1 MTKRRRQGW
10 MLFLAGLLLLAGA
23 WLLLKLLPGLDT
35 TPWRAVPFL
44 CLGVGCGLFG
54 GGTGELLAVQALLD
68 IERDGIDK
76 QYENAERDER
86 NVAIGNA
93 AKAKGYDVMTFAF
106 GAMLLFSV
114 LMEADLALTLVM
126 VAVYLFIQF
135 YSLWWRFKLEKEM

>member
-44 CLGVGCGLFG
+44 CLG
-54 GGTGELLAVQALLD
+54 GTGELLAVQAMKKHPELQ
-68 IERDGIDK
+68 K
-76 QYENAERDER
+76 QNEIAERDER
-86 NVAIGNA
+86 NVGIGNA

>member
-23 WLLLKLLPGLDT
+23 WLLLRLLPGLDT

-54 GGTGELLAVQALLD
+54 GGTGELLAVQ
-68 IERDGIDK
+68 
-76 QYENAERDER
+76 
-86 NVAIGNA
+86 A

>member
-23 WLLLKLLPGLDT
+23 WLLLRLLPGLDT

-44 CLGVGCGLFG
+44 CL
-54 GGTGELLAVQALLD
+54 
-68 IERDGIDK
+68 
-76 QYENAERDER
+76 RDER

>member
-54 GGTGELLAVQALLD
+54 YGAGELIRRRAIASDPETARQLE
-68 IERDGIDK
+68 IEQK
-76 QYENAERDER
+76 DER
-86 NVAIGNA
+86 NRALADGS
-93 AKAKGYDVMTFAF
+93 KARAFDLMTYLF
-106 GAMLLFSV
+106 GALMLCFA
-114 LMEADLALTLVM
+114 LMQVDLAALLLLVF
-126 VAVYLFIQF
+126 AYLFVEGYAI
-135 YSLWWRFKLEKEM
+135 YCRLRLEKEM

>member
-54 GGTGELLAVQALLD
+54 GGTGELLAVQAMKKHPELQ
-68 IERDGIDK
+68 K
-76 QYENAERDER
+76 QNKIAERDER
-86 NVAIGNA
+86 NVAIRSRAQAVSGEALQWTVMAAAWLSIALDAPLWVTLGAVGVFA
-93 AKAKGYDVMTFAF
+93 AKSI
-106 GAMLLFSV
+106 LEWC
-114 LMEADLALTLVM
+114 LMARYQRQM
-126 VAVYLFIQF
+126 
-135 YSLWWRFKLEKEM
+135 

>member
-54 GGTGELLAVQALLD
+54 GGTGELLAVQAK
-68 IERDGIDK
+68 R
-76 QYENAERDER
+76 RSTRSSR
-86 NVAIGNA
+86 NRTRLRSGTSA
-93 AKAKGYDVMTFAF
+93 TWPS
-106 GAMLLFSV
+106 AMPQKPRG
-114 LMEADLALTLVM
+114 TT
-126 VAVYLFIQF
+126 
-135 YSLWWRFKLEKEM
+135 

>member
-1 MTKRRRQGW
+1 MKNRLEELRRERGITQEELAAILEVSRQTISSLEKGRYN
-10 MLFLAGLLLLAGA
+10 
-23 WLLLKLLPGLDT
+23 PSI
-35 TPWRAVPFL
+35 
-44 CLGVGCGLFG
+44 
-54 GGTGELLAVQALLD
+54 LLAVQAMKKHPELQ
-68 IERDGIDK
+68 K
-76 QYENAERDER
+76 QNEIAERDER

>member
-54 GGTGELLAVQALLD
+54 GGTGELLAVQAMKKHPELQ
-68 IERDGIDK
+68 K
-76 QYENAERDER
+76 QNEIAERDER
-86 NVAIGNA
+86 NVAIGNLA
-93 AKAKGYDVMTFAF
+93 ATRAF
-106 GAMLLFSV
+106 TLFSV
-114 LMEADLALTLVM
+114 LVPVTALMLWVLGQVTLVGM
-126 VAVYLFIQF
+126 LVFVGIEVVAFIAYVAFIAKAQ
-135 YSLWWRFKLEKEM
+135 KTM